1 MRRTQRLFSF
11 ALALMLAS
19 ASVALADEVG
29 GDEILLYGEKPSE
42 APPSRKKGQLEEP
55 PAYGVPYDKYE
66 PSFYTGFAPRS
77 LEPERVHLHLGRGNQ
92 LRVTEV
98 LSDEVIDA
106 YARDLSHRAKTYRGL
121 VEDERIVLTQNESFE
136 KFEGKLREIDIDRLV
151 AEEGDLSEKELRA
164 RNLALMEKLNPGR
177 VFRIEMPTAD
187 LVRRWQA
194 RLKPEDAK
202 KMNERRRL
210 ELLNGMLPT
219 RLWRADI
226 DPETSRELQSLVKR
240 ALATEGPTPE
250 LQEQYLALLER
261 VSGGLYPRDGDALRF
276 VEFTALYPVGS
287 FNEFTNYRGRKI
299 PMYPTPGRR
308 ALTTHQRTK
317 TVDHIP
323 DKAVYGYFPW
333 IPYMHVGDRLHNS
346 FHTLWWKMEP
356 SKTSFLPAD
365 WHSLDDNRRGDGDY
379 RYLWLLSRGPMSHGC
394 THVNAGHISELR
406 QVMPSETQ
414 RLYEIDTFLNKSHL
428 YDVFD
433 IDGDGTPEVMGVK
446 YFIAFSLKNKKA
458 HKLRVRNER
467 KAFYD
472 WLYGG
477 ELKYRAD
484 GQPYFAE
491 VRDGQFV
498 GRTAIDGFEYDDID
512 LYEADYEP
520 ENIQFYR
527 MIDIR
532 FAREMRKIGVH
543 YPFPEKKA
551 G

>member
-1 MRRTQRLFSF
+1 MKRTRQRIVVLAT
-11 ALALMLAS
+11 ALLAPL
-19 ASVALADEVG
+19 VAPMVVRADEVG
-29 GDEILLYGEKPSE
+29 GDDIDLYP
-42 APPSRKKGQLEEP
+42 ARKKGQLEEP

-66 PSFYTGFAPRS
+66 PSFYTGFAPRA

-92 LRVTEV
+92 LRVTEI
-98 LSDEVIDA
+98 LSDEVIDS
-106 YARDLSHRAKTYRGL
+106 YARDLSHRRQTYADLASRK
-121 VEDERIVLTQNESFE
+121 RIVLTQNTSFE
-136 KFEGKLREIDIDRLV
+136 EFETRLAEVGIDRIV
-151 AEEGDLSEKELRA
+151 AEEPKLSPAALRE
-164 RNLALMEKLNPGR
+164 RNLKLMERLNPGR
-177 VFRIEMPTAD
+177 IFRIDMPVSRLARRFAD
-187 LVRRWQA
+187 RVR
-194 RLKPEDAK
+194 PEDAGGMK
-202 KMNERRRL
+202 ERRRL
-210 ELLNGMLPT
+210 ELLNALLPT
-219 RLWRADI
+219 RLWEAEI
-226 DPETSRELQSLVKR
+226 DGKTTRDLSALVKM
-240 ALATEGPTPE
+240 ALKERGDSPSEEYQDAYVE
-250 LQEQYLALLER
+250 LLER
-261 VSGGLYPRDGDALRF
+261 VSGGLYPRDGDSLRF
-276 VEFTALYPVGS
+276 VEFTAIYPVGS

-346 FHTLWWKMEP
+346 FHTLWWRMEP
-356 SKTSFLPAD
+356 PKTSFLPAD
-365 WHSLDDNRRGDGDY
+365 WHDIDRGRRGEGDY

-406 QVMPSETQ
+406 QVLPSETKH
-414 RLYEIDTFLNKSHL
+414 LYDVDTFLNKSHL

-433 IDGDGTPEVMGVK
+433 IDGDGTPEVMGVR

-484 GQPYFAE
+484 GTPYFE
-491 VRDGQFV
+491 SVRDGRFV
-498 GRTAIDGFEYDDID
+498 GRTAIDGVEYDDIE
-512 LYEADYEP
+512 LYEAEYEA
-520 ENIQFYR
+520 ERIQFYR
-527 MIDIR
+527 MVDIR

-543 YPFPEKKA
+543 YPFPDKQA

>member
-1 MRRTQRLFSF
+1 MRILSLRMVVWLVAGVLLWAPP
-11 ALALMLAS
+11 ALG
-19 ASVALADEVG
+19 DEVG
-29 GDEILLYGEKPSE
+29 GGDIELYPT
-42 APPSRKKGQLEEP
+42 RKEGQVEEP

-77 LEPERVHLHLGRGNQ
+77 LDSERVHLHLGRGNQ

-106 YARDLSHRAKTYRGL
+106 YVRDLAHRRKTYLGL
-121 VEDERIVLTQNESFE
+121 AAKKRIVLTQNTSFDE
-136 KFEGKLREIDIDRLV
+136 FETRLDQVDVDRL
-151 AEEGDLSEKELRA
+151 AEQEAELSKEQLRA
-164 RNLALMEKLNPGR
+164 RNLALMDTLNPGR
-177 VFRIEMPTAD
+177 VFRIQMPIAD
-187 LVRRWQA
+187 LTRRWLG
-194 RLKPEDAK
+194 RVHSEDAK
-202 KMNERRRL
+202 KMGERRRL
-210 ELLNGMLPT
+210 ELLNGLLPT
-219 RLWRADI
+219 RLWKAKI
-226 DPETSRELQSLVKR
+226 DGETTKELTALVK
-240 ALATEGPTPE
+240 LGLEQTGPSAEFQAAYVT
-250 LQEQYLALLER
+250 LLER
-261 VSGGLYPRDGDALRF
+261 VSGGIYPRKGESLGF
-276 VEFTALYPVGS
+276 VEFTAIYPVGS
-287 FNEFTNYRGRKI
+287 FNEFTEYRGRKI

-308 ALTTHQRTK
+308 SLTTHQRTK

-356 SKTSFLPAD
+356 PKTSFLPKD
-365 WHSLDDNRRGDGDY
+365 WHDIDRGRRGDGDY

-406 QVMPSETQ
+406 QVMPSETKL
-414 RLYEIDTFLNKSHL
+414 LYEIDTFLNKSHL

-433 IDGDGTPEVMGVK
+433 IDGDGTPEVMGVR

-484 GQPYFAE
+484 GTPYFAS

-498 GRTAIDGFEYDDID
+498 GRTAIDGFEYEDIN
-512 LYEADYEP
+512 LYEAEYEA
-520 ENIQFYR
+520 ERIQFYR

>member
-1 MRRTQRLFSF
+1 MKRTRRRIAVVFVA
-11 ALALMLAS
+11 ALVVPLLAPM
-19 ASVALADEVG
+19 VARADEVG
-29 GDEILLYGEKPSE
+29 GGDIDLYPV
-42 APPSRKKGQLEEP
+42 PRKGQLEEP

-66 PSFYTGFAPRS
+66 PSFYTGFAPRA

-98 LSDEVIDA
+98 LSDEVIDS
-106 YARDLSHRAKTYRGL
+106 YARDLSHRRKTYADLASRK
-121 VEDERIVLTQNESFE
+121 RIVLTQNTSFE
-136 KFEGKLREIDIDRLV
+136 EFETRLDEVGIDRLV
-151 AEEGDLSEKELRA
+151 AQESQLSAAELRE
-164 RNLALMEKLNPGR
+164 RNLKLMERLNPGR
-177 VFRIEMPTAD
+177 IFRIDMPISRLARRFAD
-187 LVRRWQA
+187 RVR
-194 RLKPEDAK
+194 PEDARGMK
-202 KMNERRRL
+202 ERRRL
-210 ELLNGMLPT
+210 ELLNALLPT
-219 RLWRADI
+219 RLWEAQI
-226 DPETSRELQSLVKR
+226 DGKTTKDLTALVKM
-240 ALATEGPTPE
+240 ALDEKGGAPSEE
-250 LQEQYLALLER
+250 YRDAYVELLER
-261 VSGGLYPRDGDALRF
+261 VSGGLYPRDGDSLRF
-276 VEFTALYPVGS
+276 VEFTAIYPVGS

-346 FHTLWWKMEP
+346 FHTLWWRMEP
-356 SKTSFLPAD
+356 PKTSFLPAD
-365 WHSLDDNRRGDGDY
+365 WHDIDRGRRGEGDY

-406 QVMPSETQ
+406 QVLPSETKH
-414 RLYEIDTFLNKSHL
+414 LYDIDTFLNKSHL

-433 IDGDGTPEVMGVK
+433 IDGDGTPEVMGVR

-467 KAFYD
+467 TAFYD

-484 GQPYFAE
+484 GTPFFE
-491 VRDGQFV
+491 SVRDGRFV
-498 GRTAIDGFEYDDID
+498 GRTAIDGVEYDDIE
-512 LYEADYEP
+512 LYEAEYEA
-520 ENIQFYR
+520 ERIQFYR
-527 MIDIR
+527 MVDIR
-532 FAREMRKIGVH
+532 FAREMRKIGIH
-543 YPFPEKKA
+543 YPFPGKQA

>member
-1 MRRTQRLFSF
+1 MKITSRLL
-11 ALALMLAS
+11 LATAAACVLA
-19 ASVALADEVG
+19 APPALADEVG
-29 GDEILLYGEKPSE
+29 GGDVELYPE
-42 APPSRKKGQLEEP
+42 RKKGQLEEP

-66 PSFYTGFAPRS
+66 PSFYTGFAPRA
-77 LEPERVHLHLGRGNQ
+77 LDPKRVHLHLGRGNQ

-106 YARDLSHRAKTYRGL
+106 YARDLAHRESTYRDL
-121 VEDERIVLTQNESFE
+121 TAKKKIVLTQNTSFDE
-136 KFEGKLREIDIDRLV
+136 LETRLDGIDIDRLV
-151 AEEGDLSEKELRA
+151 SAEAGMTDAERRE
-164 RNLALMEKLNPGR
+164 RNLQLMEKLNPGR
-177 VFRIEMPTAD
+177 IFRIRMPVAELTARWVKR
-187 LVRRWQA
+187 VRPA
-194 RLKPEDAK
+194 DAK
-202 KMNERRRL
+202 SMKERRRL
-210 ELLNGMLPT
+210 ELLNALLPT
-219 RLWRADI
+219 RLWEASI
-226 DPETSRELQSLVKR
+226 DSGTTKELTALVKMAQDQDGETS
-240 ALATEGPTPE
+240 PE
-250 LQEQYLALLER
+250 FQAAYLALLAR
-261 VSGGLYPRDGDALRF
+261 VSGDLYPKVGDSLQF
-276 VEFTALYPVGS
+276 VEFTAIYPVGS
-287 FNEFTNYRGRKI
+287 FNEFTKYRGRQI

-333 IPYMHVGDRLHNS
+333 IPYMHVGDKLHNS

-356 SKTSFLPAD
+356 PKTSFLPND
-365 WHSLDDNRRGDGDY
+365 WHDIDRGRRGDGDY

-406 QVMPSETQ
+406 QVMPSETK

-433 IDGDGTPEVMGVK
+433 IDGDGTPEVMGVR

-477 ELKYRAD
+477 EVKYRPD
-484 GQPYFAE
+484 GTPYFE
-491 VRDGQFV
+491 KINDGQFV
-498 GRTAIDGFEYDDID
+498 GRTAIDGIEYEDIN
-512 LYEADYEP
+512 LYEAEYEA
-520 ENIQFYR
+520 ERIQFYK

>member
-1 MRRTQRLFSF
+1 MKRVTFGIGAGAL
-11 ALALMLAS
+11 LALLLAPAPS
-19 ASVALADEVG
+19 RADGVG
-29 GDEILLYGEKPSE
+29 GDEIDLYPV
-42 APPSRKKGQLEEP
+42 RKKGQLEEP

-77 LEPERVHLHLGRGNQ
+77 LEPSRVHLHLGRGNQ

-98 LSDEVIDA
+98 LSEEVIDD
-106 YARDLSHRAKTYRGL
+106 YVRDLAHRRTTYGSL
-121 VEDERIVLTQNESFE
+121 AEKKRIVLTQNTSFDE
-136 KFEGKLREIDIDRLV
+136 FETRLGQVDIGGLV
-151 AEEGDLSEKELRA
+151 AQEASLSAEAIRA
-164 RNLALMEKLNPGR
+164 RNLALMAKLNPGR
-177 VFRIEMPTAD
+177 VFRIDMPTSD
-187 LVRRWQA
+187 LVRRWMK
-194 RLKPEDAK
+194 RVRPEDAK
-202 KMNERRRL
+202 GMKERRRL
-210 ELLNGMLPT
+210 QLLNGLLPT
-219 RLWRADI
+219 RLWHAKIDGTTTKELRA
-226 DPETSRELQSLVKR
+226 LVKR
-240 ALATEGPTPE
+240 AVSDGDTPSADVTTAYLKLLA
-250 LQEQYLALLER
+250 R
-261 VSGGLYPRDGDALRF
+261 VSGGMYPQVGDSLQF
-276 VEFTALYPVGS
+276 VEFTAIYPVGS
-287 FNEFTNYRGRKI
+287 FNEFTEYRGRKI

-333 IPYMHVGDRLHNS
+333 IPYMHVGDKLHNS

-356 SKTSFLPAD
+356 PKTDFLPSD
-365 WHSLDDNRRGDGDY
+365 WHDIDRGRRGDGDY

-406 QVMPSETQ
+406 QVMPSEAK

-433 IDGDGTPEVMGVK
+433 IDGDGTPEVMGVR

-477 ELKYRAD
+477 ELLYRED
-484 GQPYFAE
+484 GTPYFKSA
-491 VRDGQFV
+491 RDGQFV
-498 GRTAIDGFEYDDID
+498 GRTAIDGFEYDDIN
-512 LYEADYEP
+512 LYEAEYEA
-520 ENIQFYR
+520 ERIQFYR
-527 MIDIR
+527 MIDIG
-532 FAREMRKIGVH
+532 FARELRKVGVR
-543 YPFPEKKA
+543 YPFPENKA

>member
-1 MRRTQRLFSF
+1 MKRTRRWMVVVFAATLLAPMVAPMRI
-11 ALALMLAS
+11 AW
-19 ASVALADEVG
+19 ADEVG
-29 GDEILLYGEKPSE
+29 GGDIDLYP
-42 APPSRKKGQLEEP
+42 ARKKGQLEEP

-66 PSFYTGFAPRS
+66 PSFYTGFAPRA
-77 LEPERVHLHLGRGNQ
+77 LAPERVHLHLGRGNQ

-98 LSDEVIDA
+98 LSDEVIDS
-106 YARDLSHRAKTYRGL
+106 YARDLSHRRRTYADLASRK
-121 VEDERIVLTQNESFE
+121 RIVLTQNTSFE
-136 KFEGKLREIDIDRLV
+136 EFETRLDEVGIDRLV
-151 AEEGDLSEKELRA
+151 AEEPKLSPAELRE
-164 RNLALMEKLNPGR
+164 RNLRLMERLNPGR
-177 VFRIEMPTAD
+177 IFRIDMPISRLARGFAD
-187 LVRRWQA
+187 RVRS
-194 RLKPEDAK
+194 EDARGMK
-202 KMNERRRL
+202 ERRRL
-210 ELLNGMLPT
+210 ELLNALLPT
-219 RLWRADI
+219 RLWEAEI
-226 DPETSRELQSLVKR
+226 DGKTTSDLTALVKR
-240 ALATEGPTPE
+240 ALSEKGDPPSEEYQDAYVE
-250 LQEQYLALLER
+250 LLER
-261 VSGGLYPRDGDALRF
+261 VSGGLYPRDGDSLRF
-276 VEFTALYPVGS
+276 VEFTAIYPVGS

-346 FHTLWWKMEP
+346 FHTLWWRMEP
-356 SKTSFLPAD
+356 PKTSFLPAD
-365 WHSLDDNRRGDGDY
+365 WHDIDRGRRGEGDY

-406 QVMPSETQ
+406 QVLPSQTKQ
-414 RLYEIDTFLNKSHL
+414 LYDVDTFLNKSHL

-433 IDGDGTPEVMGVK
+433 INGDGTPEVMGVR

-467 KAFYD
+467 TAFYD

-484 GQPYFAE
+484 GTPYFE
-491 VRDGQFV
+491 SVRDGRFV
-498 GRTAIDGFEYDDID
+498 GRTAIDGVEYDDID
-512 LYEADYEP
+512 LYEAEYEA
-520 ENIQFYR
+520 ERIQFYR
-527 MIDIR
+527 MVDIR

-543 YPFPEKKA
+543 YPFPEKQA